1 MKLKKV
7 KYNDKNNQKAYELK
21 NLKLTKYTQDN
32 KKSINNKNKI
42 K

>member
-32 KKSINNKNKI
+32 KKSINSKKQFE
-42 K
+42 